1 MLLHVDIPT
10 ETDLRA
16 LAEARHPASVSIFLP
31 TTPVAGEI
39 SGDRIDL
46 KNLAHE
52 ALAQLEASGVAK
64 RDREAIGDQLAE
76 LVEDDDFWRFQA
88 NSLAVYATPDMV
100 RTYRVPNAL
109 TRAFDVADR
118 FHLKP
123 LLRAVTFGQGAYV
136 LALSLGHVRLLQL
149 TAEQPATEVKLHG
162 LPKSA
167 TDALGVSSL
176 GVGTESR
183 RSDTAAGQRARL
195 VQFCRIVDR
204 ALRPYLAGKHV
215 PLFLAADTA
224 IGAIYRSVSSYPHLA
239 PFGIDKTP
247 ESLSDSGISE
257 EVRRLLDQL
266 HAEEVAALKA
276 EFADRKGSGRA
287 TADIDQA
294 ARAATQGAVQTLLV
308 DIDRIVPG
316 FVDDETGAVTFADA
330 NDAAAYGVVDEVAR
344 RALQSGA
351 RVMAVR
357 AADLPTDS
365 PVAAILRWA
374 A

>member
-10 ETDLRA
+10 ETDLRT
-16 LAEARHPASVSIFLP
+16 LADARNPASVSIFLP

-39 SGDRIDL
+39 SGDRIVL
-46 KNLAHE
+46 KNLATE
-52 ALAQLEASGVAK
+52 ALGQLESAGHSKKA
-64 RDREAIGDQLAE
+64 REAIGDALAE

-88 NSLAVYATPDMV
+88 HSLAVYATPDSV
-100 RTYRVPNAL
+100 RTFRVPNAL
-109 TRAFDVADR
+109 TPAIDVADR

-149 TAEQPATEVKLHG
+149 TAEQPATEVKLHD

-167 TDALGVSSL
+167 TDALGVASL

-224 IGAIYRSVSSYPHLA
+224 IGAIYRSVSSYPHLV

-257 EVRRLLDQL
+257 EARRLLDRL

-276 EFADRKGSGRA
+276 EFADRKGSGRS

-308 DIDRIVPG
+308 DIDRLVPG
-316 FVDDETGAVTFADA
+316 FVDDETGAVTFAEA
-330 NDAAAYGVVDEVAR
+330 NDAAAYGVVDEEAR

>member
-1 MLLHVDIPT
+1 MLLHVDIPA
-10 ETDLRA
+10 ETDLKA
-16 LAEARHPASVSIFLP
+16 LAEARNPASVSIFLP

-39 SGDRIDL
+39 SGDRILL
-46 KNLAHE
+46 KNLANE
-52 ALAQLEASGVAK
+52 ALAQMEAAGHPRK
-64 RDREAIGDQLAE
+64 DRESERNALAG

-88 NSLAVYATPDMV
+88 RSLAIYATPDSV
-100 RTYRVPNAL
+100 RTFRVPNAL
-109 TRAFDVADR
+109 TPTINVADR

-149 TAEQPATEVKLHG
+149 TAEQPATEVKLHD
-162 LPKSA
+162 LPRSA

-176 GVGTESR
+176 GVGTQSR

-195 VQFCRIVDR
+195 VQFSRIVDR

-215 PLFLAADTA
+215 PLFLAADPA
-224 IGAIYRSVSSYPHLA
+224 IGAIFRSVSSYPHLA

-247 ESLSDSGISE
+247 ESLNDSEISE
-257 EVRRLLDQL
+257 EARQLLDRL
-266 HAEEVAALKA
+266 HAEEVTALKA
-276 EFADRKGSGRA
+276 EFAERKGSGRA

-294 ARAATQGAVQTLLV
+294 ARAATRGAVHTLLV
-308 DIDRIVPG
+308 DIDRLLPG
-316 FVDDETGAVTFADA
+316 FVDDETGAVTFAQS
-330 NDAAAYGVVDEVAR
+330 NDASAYGVVDEVAR

-357 AADLPTDS
+357 AADLPTGS